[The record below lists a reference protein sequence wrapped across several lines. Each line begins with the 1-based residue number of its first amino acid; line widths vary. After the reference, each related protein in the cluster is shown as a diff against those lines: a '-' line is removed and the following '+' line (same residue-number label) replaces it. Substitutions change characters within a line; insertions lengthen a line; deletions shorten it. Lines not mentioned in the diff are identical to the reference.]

1 MAQVL
6 TPSNIESLVLVM
18 TVEILW
24 GRLEE
29 IKQKVENNGNEADE
43 HTVELMANWCHVF
56 RALRYRLKFRRNLS
70 NIHKQICNFRSSSL
84 LAVYKK

>member
-1 MAQVL
+1 MAHVL
-6 TPSNIESLVLVM
+6 TPNNIDCLILVM

-29 IKQKVENNGNEADE
+29 IKQKVENSGNSFDE
-43 HTVELMANWCHVF
+43 SALELMENWCHVF

-70 NIHKQICNFRSSSL
+70 SIHLSPPSKTNKQ
-84 LAVYKK
+84 K